1 MKKIVLADAI
11 STTIVAGAWATSAG
25 FAIAESSNPAT
36 GFGTCMASNDQQ
48 TPVDT
53 MDKKQYIVELIKS
66 FNVISDAFADKENA
80 EKELKGLGLGWLA
93 GLFMAAGV

>member
-36 GFGTCMASNDQQ
+36 GFGTCGSNDQQ

-53 MDKKQYIVELIKS
+53 MDKNSTL
-66 FNVISDAFADKENA
+66 
-80 EKELKGLGLGWLA
+80 
-93 GLFMAAGV
+93 